1 MTAIE
6 QLSSNEKYAIEQT
19 MNGICDMIGYMAY
32 TNDTLDGLV
41 TAVIV
46 MTESGQYFS
55 LEDVIARLNDYKEN
69 NL

>member
-55 LEDVIARLNDYKEN
+55 LEDVIARLNAYKEN

>member
-19 MNGICDMIGYMAY
+19 MNGICDMIGYMSY

>member
-6 QLSSNEKYAIEQT
+6 QLSCNEKYAIEQT

-32 TNDTLDGLV
+32 TNDTLDSLV

-55 LEDVIARLNDYKEN
+55 LEEVIARLNDYKEN

>member
-1 MTAIE
+1 MTAME
-6 QLSSNEKYAIEQT
+6 QLTSNEKYAIEQT
-19 MNGICDMIGYMAY
+19 MNGVCDMIGYMAY
-32 TNDTLDGLV
+32 TNDTLDSLV

-55 LEDVIARLNDYKEN
+55 LEDVITRLNDYKEN

>member
-6 QLSSNEKYAIEQT
+6 QLSSNKKYAIEQA

-32 TNDTLDGLV
+32 TNDTLDSLV

-46 MTESGQYFS
+46 MAESGQYFS
-55 LEDVIARLNDYKEN
+55 LEDVVARLNDYKEN